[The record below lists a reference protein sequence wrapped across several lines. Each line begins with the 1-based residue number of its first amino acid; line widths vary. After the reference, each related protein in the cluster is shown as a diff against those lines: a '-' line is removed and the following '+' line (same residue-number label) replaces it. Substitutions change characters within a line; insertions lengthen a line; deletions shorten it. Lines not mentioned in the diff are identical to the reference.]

1 MKIKGFTL
9 IELMVV
15 IVIIGL
21 LGGMA
26 VFSYRGLFA
35 RSRLEETM
43 NEVRAFYEGV
53 NKKAVT
59 EGYRYIIQIDKGNDL
74 LKYISTDASRNG
86 ELILREGLDLD
97 FEEAVDIIELTVFVG
112 GFVRAEDNVREFF
125 VRDNETG
132 KLITFYI
139 SPLGVMEARLQ

>member
-1 MKIKGFTL
+1 MKTKGFT
-9 IELMVV
+9 IVELMVV

-43 NEVRAFYEGV
+43 NEVRAFYAGV

-59 EGYRYIIQIDKGNDL
+59 EGYRYKIQIDKDNEL
-74 LKYISTDASRNG
+74 LKYISTETLKQDS
-86 ELILREGLDLD
+86 LVLREGLDLD
-97 FEEAVDIIELTVFVG
+97 FVGAVDLIELTVFVG
-112 GFVRAEDNVREFF
+112 GFVRDENDVREFF

>member
-1 MKIKGFTL
+1 MKTKGFTL
-9 IELMVV
+9 IELLVV

-21 LGGMA
+21 LAGIA
-26 VFSYRGLFA
+26 VFSYRDLFA

-59 EGYRYIIQIDKGNDL
+59 EGSRYIIRIDREDDL
-74 LKYISTDASRNG
+74 LGYISADVSRNG
-86 ELILREGLDLD
+86 ELVLREGLDLD
-97 FEEAVDIIELTVFVG
+97 FDGGTNPIELIVHVD
-112 GFVRAEDNVREFF
+112 GFVRAENNVRDFSVE
-125 VRDNETG
+125 DDETG